1 VSIPAYFVLLVSGIA
16 ALVLWTEPLVT
27 CEYNAGRTSELVRIA
42 IG

>member
-1 VSIPAYFVLLVSGIA
+1 MSLPVHFVLLVSGIA
-16 ALVLWTEPLVT
+16 ALVLWNEPLIT